1 MDNLNEVRIRL
12 VKGSPLW
19 STTPMQTPRAA
30 VSVLGDYIREL
41 DREALCV
48 VNLDSKLRP
57 INFSIVS
64 VGTVN
69 QSIAN
74 PGDIMKSAILSN
86 ASFITMLHNHPSSD
100 LSPSKQDIEI
110 TERMIE
116 VGNLLSINLID
127 HIIVG
132 PEKDEFYSLR
142 EKNEVNFHA
151 YTRFDG
157 NIENLNFKTEQ
168 GLLVAEEEV
177 GRSR

>member
-1 MDNLNEVRIRL
+1 MDSLNEVRIRL
-12 VKGSPLW
+12 VRGVPLW
-19 STTPMQTPRAA
+19 SKTSMKTPRAA
-30 VSVLGDYIREL
+30 VEVLGDYIREL

-48 VNLDSKLRP
+48 VNLDSNLKP

-64 VGTVN
+64 IGTVN
-69 QSIAN
+69 QSLAN

-86 ASFITMLHNHPSSD
+86 ATFITMLHNHPSSN
-100 LSPSKQDIEI
+100 LRPSKQDIQV
-110 TERMIE
+110 TEKMIE
-116 VGNLLSINLID
+116 VGNLLGIDLLD

-142 EKNEVNFHA
+142 EKNEINFQA
-151 YTRFDG
+151 WNRYDG
-157 NIENLNFKTEQ
+157 KLENLKFKTEQ

>member
-1 MDNLNEVRIRL
+1 MDKLNEVRIRL

-19 STTPMQTPRAA
+19 SQTPMQTPRAA

-48 VNLDSKLRP
+48 VNLDSKLKP

-64 VGTVN
+64 IGTVN
-69 QSIAN
+69 QSLAN

-100 LSPSKQDIEI
+100 LTPSKQDVEI
-110 TERMIE
+110 TERMIQ
-116 VGNLLSINLID
+116 VGNLLGINLLD

-142 EKNEVNFHA
+142 EKHEVNFLA
-151 YTRFDG
+151 CNRYDG
-157 NIENLNFKTEQ
+157 NIENLKFNTEE
-168 GLLVAEEEV
+168 GLLVAEEKV

>member
-1 MDNLNEVRIRL
+1 
-12 VKGSPLW
+12 
-19 STTPMQTPRAA
+19 
-30 VSVLGDYIREL
+30 
-41 DREALCV
+41 
-48 VNLDSKLRP
+48 
-57 INFSIVS
+57 
-64 VGTVN
+64 
-69 QSIAN
+69 
-74 PGDIMKSAILSN
+74 
-86 ASFITMLHNHPSSD
+86 MLHNHPSSD

-142 EKNEVNFHA
+142 EKNEVDFHA

-157 NIENLNFKTEQ
+157 NIENLNFKTDQ